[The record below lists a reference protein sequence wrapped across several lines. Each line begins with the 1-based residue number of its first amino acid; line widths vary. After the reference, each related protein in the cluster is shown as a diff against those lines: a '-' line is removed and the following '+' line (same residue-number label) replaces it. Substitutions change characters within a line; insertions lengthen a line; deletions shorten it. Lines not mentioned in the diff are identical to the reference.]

1 MNDIVLKEKYNYIK
15 RQPVEIVLSSKEGT
29 IFSILDGHKFF
40 TLETEV
46 VARKDEKILLY
57 LKKAF
62 IPFSFYTL
70 SETQKNNKL
79 DIREVQSGGTT
90 NDYTITIPDANYNIN
105 QLLLKIKTL
114 MELETSFNFK
124 YDISYD
130 EPTSKVHF
138 LIISGTNA
146 SKTILKFNTGSN
158 KLKSVDNILGFT
170 DSADLEFT
178 TSTELVSTNIVDM
191 ADGLDSIHIKS
202 NLVGDN
208 IQSTSKDGS
217 ELLIVPIDK
226 EPNSILY
233 FDEGSN
239 PFKHLLSQS
248 SIKRI
253 EIKMVD
259 ANNNIIDFNN
269 VPYTLILIA
278 EFLFNPNQSL
288 SQDNK
293 KLETQDK
300 INKTVDNNL
309 KLTKAILDGLNNK
322 KDNIK
327 KRN

>member
-1 MNDIVLKEKYNYIK
+1 MNDIVLKEKYNYIQ
-15 RQPVEIVLSSKEGT
+15 RQPLEIVISSKTGT
-29 IFSILDGHKFF
+29 NISTLDGHKFF
-40 TLETEV
+40 TLETEI

-79 DIREVQSGGTT
+79 DIQEVQVDGTT

-105 QLLLKIKTL
+105 QLLKQIKTL
-114 MELETSFNFK
+114 METSSTFNFK
-124 YDISYD
+124 YSITYD
-130 EPTSKVHF
+130 EPTAKVHF
-138 LIISGTNA
+138 LISSGTNIL
-146 SKTILKFNTGSN
+146 KTILKFNTGSN
-158 KLKSVDNILGFT
+158 KLNSVDNILGFT

-178 TSTELVSTNIVDM
+178 STTELVSTNIVDM

-208 IQSTSKDGS
+208 IQSTSEDGS

-239 PFKHLLSQS
+239 PFKHLLSQE

-259 ANNNIIDFNN
+259 GNNNVIDFNN
-269 VPYTLILIA
+269 VPYTLILII

-300 INKTVDNNL
+300 INKTIDNNL

-327 KRN
+327 KKN